1 MKHYLAPIIVFKHAT
16 KAVNDVYL
24 ACELH
29 QVSVDVS
36 PALAANLERELVSG
50 FAREGKL
57 WEYLSV
63 SKVEAVLN
71 KNEKRKQKSMK
82 RGGSAEGFSKMLR
95 VSCKAM
101 GSCVGILEEVAA
113 IDATGNEFVDSLINS
128 VQIAVDKVNSF
139 LVSRGE
145 WSVEKTGVP
154 DLSVLKELLAR
165 TDALLH
171 TLRQRLDGEAEDRGE
186 APRSLSSA
194 AILAYHAL
202 W

>member
-1 MKHYLAPIIVFKHAT
+1 MEVKVRTCIYYCNAT

-95 VSCKAM
+95 VSCNTFCTVVT
-101 GSCVGILEEVAA
+101 S
-113 IDATGNEFVDSLINS
+113 S
-128 VQIAVDKVNSF
+128 
-139 LVSRGE
+139 SR
-145 WSVEKTGVP
+145 
-154 DLSVLKELLAR
+154 
-165 TDALLH
+165 
-171 TLRQRLDGEAEDRGE
+171 
-186 APRSLSSA
+186 
-194 AILAYHAL
+194 
-202 W
+202 